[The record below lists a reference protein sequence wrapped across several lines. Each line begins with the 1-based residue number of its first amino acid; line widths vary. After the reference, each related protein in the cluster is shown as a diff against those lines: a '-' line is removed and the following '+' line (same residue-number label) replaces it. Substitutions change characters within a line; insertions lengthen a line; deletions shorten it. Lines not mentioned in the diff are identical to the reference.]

1 MAVEAK
7 AQIKKNYREG
17 REVSAELI
25 GADRAIHESDS
36 NETIEEAPSIVDE
49 LGTKDSG
56 RRAAA
61 APPPLSVAP
70 LAAKTGSKH
79 GSRGSSNMSRK
90 SSIDSLKA
98 AGEQVSMLKEVEAR
112 LKEEVSLG
120 QEVGKELIVSQE
132 EHVLEIM
139 RRRPLKI
146 QKISHF
152 QAMALMGKAL
162 FGALK
167 QDPVKAVESLPIS
180 TPSSSDSREY
190 SDNFEESEEDENRTS
205 SNHAAPRESYS
216 GRRPAGRVGRGPT
229 REEAA
234 TKIQAGYRGHKA
246 RRDVAK
252 LKREREHPARLEV
265 HIEEVDIDL
274 EDPEVKKSASMIQS
288 RFRGG
293 RARKSEVAQVKEEKV
308 VEKPAEEEEID
319 IDLTDPNVEKSAT
332 KIQATFRGSKARK
345 EVAKI
350 KEEVHK
356 GADKDANHSAD
367 QDVYQDADRSATV
380 LQAGYRGH
388 MARKKVAKMQE
399 DSVQGGTV
407 EHNVEEI
414 DIDLNDPNVEKSAT
428 KIQATFRGSKARKEV
443 AKVKEEKK
451 LEVLEENSNN
461 NVKCMYPEEE
471 IDIDMTDPNVEKSAT
486 KIQATFR
493 GSKARKEV
501 AKIKEEKVI
510 VVDEEVEKSATIIQS
525 GYRGHLARKKVSQA
539 REENAEE
546 PENAQGGPDVDKS
559 ATVIQANYR
568 GHRAR
573 KEMATMR
580 EKARGP
586 DVDRSATVIQANYR
600 GHRAR
605 KEVANLKEERSN
617 KETINW
623 QDPELNTIATSIQ
636 AGYKGM
642 KVREEMKV
650 KEEADAACK
659 IQANF
664 RGFQARKCVN
674 RLRRDK
680 EVEDRLGIDLEDP
693 EVRLAATKIQA
704 GFRGMQTRRKLREE
718 KNPHIVVEDT
728 SEYTE
733 LESETSYY
741 EDEEEEEDEEALEER
756 PPTPETSVERFS
768 QEKKETLSGGS
779 SGSESKVRG
788 FRAMAMVAKLMQNR
802 KSKFEEIRRGSVA
815 DFAESMPDTMKG
827 NQAAGETTENP
838 PPTAAVK
845 DENEG
850 GQSVTVQVAT
860 APGSIRPENEY
871 GQNDEDFE
879 PDDEQKSDDDEDD
892 DEEDNEDEEEEEEEE
907 EEEPVEVKEE
917 KKPFFLLK
925 RLVGIMSLTGG
936 SPRPLA
942 KPNKV
947 GILPQVKE
955 PELAARGPEVA
966 GRRLEE
972 ADTVKKAEAN
982 VEITDI

>member
-1 MAVEAK
+1 M
-7 AQIKKNYREG
+7 
-17 REVSAELI
+17 
-25 GADRAIHESDS
+25 
-36 NETIEEAPSIVDE
+36 
-49 LGTKDSG
+49 
-56 RRAAA
+56 
-61 APPPLSVAP
+61 
-70 LAAKTGSKH
+70 
-79 GSRGSSNMSRK
+79 
-90 SSIDSLKA
+90 KA

-167 QDPVKAVESLPIS
+167 QDPVKAVESPPIS

-252 LKREREHPARLEV
+252 LKREHPARLEV

-319 IDLTDPNVEKSAT
+319 IDLMDPNVEKSAT

-471 IDIDMTDPNVEKSAT
+471 IDIDMTDSNVEKSAT

-539 REENAEE
+539 REENAGE

-580 EKARGP
+580 EEARGP

-664 RGFQARKCVN
+664 RGFQARKRVN

-741 EDEEEEEDEEALEER
+741 EDEDEEEDEEALEER

-768 QEKKETLSGGS
+768 LEKKETLSGGS

-925 RLVGIMSLTGG
+925 RLVGIMNLTGG

-955 PELAARGPEVA
+955 PELSARGPEVA
-966 GRRLEE
+966 GRRPEE